1 MAIAA
6 LVTWLVTAGFGFF
19 MLMRWVRRGGLRRG
33 RDAATHFPPALVF
46 THFGLAAGGLVAWV
60 LYLVTDSSVLA
71 WAAFADLALVAALG
85 GFLVRRWTLDGR
97 AAMAAGGSSS
107 PQVELAEQHIPRPP
121 VVLHGAFAVSTVV
134 LVLLSALGVGPA

>member
-60 LYLVTDSSVLA
+60 LYVVTDSSVLA

-97 AAMAAGGSSS
+97 AAMAAGGSS
-107 PQVELAEQHIPRPP
+107 PPVELAEQHIPRPP
-121 VVLHGAFAVSTVV
+121 VVLHGVFAVSTVV

>member
-33 RDAATHFPPALVF
+33 PEAATHFPPAVVF
-46 THFGLAAGGLVAWV
+46 THFGLAAAGLVVWIFYV
-60 LYLVTDSSVLA
+60 VSDSSVLA
-71 WAAFADLALVAALG
+71 WAALADLALVAALG
-85 GFLVRRWTLDGR
+85 GFMVRRWTLDGR
-97 AAMAAGGSSS
+97 TAMAAGGSS
-107 PQVELAEQHIPRPP
+107 PRVELAEQHIPRPP
-121 VVLHGAFAVSTVV
+121 VVLHGVFAVSTVV

>member
-1 MAIAA
+1 
-6 LVTWLVTAGFGFF
+6 

-33 RDAATHFPPALVF
+33 RGAATHFPPALVF
-46 THFGLAAGGLVAWV
+46 THLGLAVGGLVAWV
-60 LYLVTDSSVLA
+60 LYVVTDSSVLA

-97 AAMAAGGSSS
+97 AAMADGSS
-107 PQVELAEQHIPRPP
+107 PRVELAEQHIPRPP
-121 VVLHGAFAVSTVV
+121 VVLHGVFAISTVV

>member
-6 LVTWLVTAGFGFF
+6 LVTWLVTAGLGFF

-46 THFGLAAGGLVAWV
+46 THLGLAVGGLVAWV
-60 LYLVTDSSVLA
+60 LYVVTDSSVLA

-97 AAMAAGGSSS
+97 AAMADGSS
-107 PQVELAEQHIPRPP
+107 PRVELAEQHIPRPP
-121 VVLHGAFAVSTVV
+121 VVLHGVFAISTVV